1 MVSDDVLRAMCRAL
15 VESSRPTEGKWL
27 SAIIGELIERKLLHP
42 KTSHEERA
50 DLARAFAIEMLRDP
64 DGAGG
69 PPR

>member
-27 SAIIGELIERKLLHP
+27 SAIIGELMERKLVHP

-50 DLARAFAIEMLRDP
+50 ELARAFAAAMLGESDE
-64 DGAGG
+64 A
-69 PPR
+69 PRRPK